1 MGSHTWNT
9 PPGPTVGL
17 CERAQ
22 IDDGKDDAMAMV
34 LGGGT
39 RTDEPTI
46 APRGDEES
54 APRRESHERAAVSTI
69 RTGAPKA

>member
-22 IDDGKDDAMAMV
+22 INVGKDDARDDDGV
-34 LGGGT
+34 
-39 RTDEPTI
+39 RRRDEN
-46 APRGDEES
+46 RGDEES
-54 APRRESHERAAVSTI
+54 SARHKSHERAAVSTI
-69 RTGAPKA
+69 RAGALKA